1 MGGSAVKFSSSEVSP
16 VVGATG
22 FKAEMVEKV
31 LHLLNLLNLL
41 NSHPFLKGKWV
52 LKGGTALNMFM
63 LALPRLSVDI
73 DLNYIGALDREE
85 MLAERP
91 RIEQAAQ
98 AVFSREGFTTKRVP
112 NEHAGGKW
120 RLSYQS
126 FTGQSGNLEVDINFM
141 FRQPLW
147 DIQPADSHPLG
158 DFQARNIPV
167 LDIHELA
174 AGKLAAL
181 MARGQAR
188 DLFDCHRI
196 LSMDDLEKDRLR
208 IAFVTYGGMNRKDW
222 RTVAIEDVDFD
233 AAELT
238 RLLVPTLHVR
248 ESKEQVSPAEY
259 GARLVRECREG
270 LSAVLPFTDAER
282 AFLDRLLDRG
292 VIDPTLLTA
301 DASLQRRIQGQPL
314 LQWKALNVRRHK
326 GLS

>member
-1 MGGSAVKFSSSEVSP
+1 M
-16 VVGATG
+16 
-22 FKAEMVEKV
+22 
-31 LHLLNLLNLL
+31 
-41 NSHPFLKGKWV
+41 
-52 LKGGTALNMFM
+52 
-63 LALPRLSVDI
+63 
-73 DLNYIGALDREE
+73 
-85 MLAERP
+85 
-91 RIEQAAQ
+91 
-98 AVFSREGFTTKRVP
+98 
-112 NEHAGGKW
+112 
-120 RLSYQS
+120 
-126 FTGQSGNLEVDINFM
+126 
-141 FRQPLW
+141 
-147 DIQPADSHPLG
+147 
-158 DFQARNIPV
+158 
-167 LDIHELA
+167 
-174 AGKLAAL
+174 AAL

-259 GARLVRECREG
+259 GARLVRECREA

-282 AFLDRLLDRG
+282 AFLDLLLDRG